1 MNSQGSQRRKS
12 ISGRHKSRPEGAVFK
27 KVMVWAIV
35 GIVLV
40 AAVVVV
46 KQLNPPERKAA
57 GALVAEAGAFM
68 AAHHKVDDLASLNQT
83 YARLNDLKERLNKIP
98 VKFGA
103 ESRAGQDLVA
113 RIDGER
119 EALHGLSATLDNDRR
134 GREALDKVRAGRA
147 GGTVTPAEACR
158 QLRVIARDYPGTLA
172 GKLAGEDVVAVEAE
186 VRTAETA
193 RLEEARRAA
202 LVEAQA
208 GRFKAA
214 ETLVNTCLNSRF
226 AVLGEGEVK
235 QAMEAAMTPVVD
247 LALEQ
252 FNAAAT
258 GLLQEARAGG
268 DRAALKQ
275 RLTAAYDAIGFPELD
290 EEYQR
295 ARGQIG
301 D

>member
-1 MNSQGSQRRKS
+1 MNSQRRQRRKS
-12 ISGRHKSRPEGAVFK
+12 ISRRHTVKAEGAVFK
-27 KVMVWAIV
+27 KVMVWAIA
-35 GIVLV
+35 GIALI

-57 GALVAEAGAFM
+57 AALVEEAGAFM
-68 AAHHKVDDLASLNQT
+68 VAPHKVDDLASLNQT
-83 YARLNDLKERLNKIP
+83 YARLNDLKARLAAIP
-98 VKFGA
+98 AGFGA

-113 RIDGER
+113 RIDRER
-119 EALHGLSATLDNDRR
+119 ETLHSLSATLDSERR

-147 GGTVTPAEACR
+147 GGTITPVEVVR

-172 GKLAGEDVVAVEAE
+172 GRLAGEDVVAVEAE

-226 AVLGEGEVK
+226 TVLGEAEVK

-258 GLLQEARAGG
+258 ALLLEARAGG
-268 DRAALKQ
+268 DRTALKQ
-275 RLTAAYDAIGFPELD
+275 RLKAAYDAIGFPELD

-295 ARGQIG
+295 AQGQIG